1 VVDGACLHYLFKL
14 VHGAKPSEIHGL
26 VLQDEAAWLR
36 VLTESETAHLSNTRP
51 N

>member
-1 VVDGACLHYLFKL
+1 LHYLFKL

-36 VLTESETAHLSNTRP
+36 VLTESETAHLSNTRS